1 MALGSRL
8 VALANII
15 KFRRRVIA
23 NKAQKGMSNS
33 SKSNSKSAVYLQKAR
48 QTAYKLAKQKGFV
61 TSDDVVNVV
70 GMPSSP
76 SVIGA
81 LFKDNNYVRVGYT
94 PSTRKGTHGRE
105 IGVWR
110 LKSNIS

>member
-1 MALGSRL
+1 
-8 VALANII
+8 
-15 KFRRRVIA
+15 
-23 NKAQKGMSNS
+23 MSKS
-33 SKSNSKSAVYLQKAR
+33 SKDMSASAMYLQKAR
-48 QTAYKLAKQKGFV
+48 QAAHKLAKQKGFV
-61 TSDDVVNVV
+61 TTDDVVNVV

-110 LKSNIS
+110 LKANIS